1 MTGPDLPPESPLH
14 TDTQRGLGGDAP
26 PLEWNNPLRWPYN
39 VGQLAKAVTPR
50 GLLPRAILIIV
61 TPIIL
66 LQALLAVIFYDRHL
80 DRVTKRLAM
89 AVANDLGAII
99 ELHNQGTDPEFL
111 RDLAARN
118 FDLKLTFAPNEIL
131 PPAAP
136 PAWFRFDTLY
146 AISKDQLTEHTGRDN
161 RIEIYASERAAMF
174 LIALHDGSVL
184 RAEVPHTR
192 LTSNTAYIFMLWM
205 VGLSLALLIIAFLF
219 LRNQVRPIREL
230 AIAADRFGRG
240 LDAPGFKPHGAHEV
254 RRTARAF
261 ITMKQRIERQ
271 INQRTAMLAG
281 ISHDLRTPIA
291 RIKLELAMM
300 EKPERFNDMRGDLNL
315 MERMLDEYL
324 AFARGL
330 AADEPEETELKSF
343 VEATVRDAHREDKQ
357 VDFDADGAD
366 TLIVPIRQT
375 TMRRCL
381 TNLINNAVNYGTR
394 AHVELKVGAKFVEIS
409 IEDDG
414 PGIPADRIEDAF
426 RPFSRLDEGR
436 NLDSG
441 GGVGLGLAVAR
452 DAARGHGGDVLL
464 DKSRYGGLKATIRLP
479 LEHSQRAPHAR

>member
-1 MTGPDLPPESPLH
+1 MTALPPESPLH
-14 TDTQRGLGGDAP
+14 QDNQRGLGGDAP
-26 PLEWNNPLRWPYN
+26 PLDWNNPLRWPYN
-39 VGQLAKAVTPR
+39 LGQLAKALTPR

-89 AVANDLGAII
+89 AVASDLAAII
-99 ELHNQGTDPEFL
+99 ELHDQGSDPDYL
-111 RDLAARN
+111 KALAARN
-118 FDLKLTFAPNEIL
+118 FRLDISFEPNAVL
-131 PPAAP
+131 PPSQP
-136 PAWFRFDTLY
+136 PAWWRFDTLY
-146 AISKDQLTEHTGRDN
+146 DLSKTQLTEQTGRTN
-161 RIEIYASERAAMF
+161 RVDIYAQENAALF
-174 LIALHDGSVL
+174 QIALSDGTVL
-184 RAEVPHTR
+184 HAKVPHTR

-205 VGLSLALLIIAFLF
+205 VGLSGALLIIAFLF
-219 LRNQVRPIREL
+219 LRNQIRPIRQL
-230 AIAADRFGRG
+230 AGAADRFGRG
-240 LDAPGFKPHGAHEV
+240 LDAPGFKPHGAMEV

-261 ITMKQRIERQ
+261 ITMKQRIDRQ

-300 EKPERFNDMRGDLNL
+300 EKPDLCADIRADLSL

-330 AADEPEETELKSF
+330 AADDPVDTDLKAMVEE
-343 VEATVRDAHREDKQ
+343 AVRDAHRAEKT
-357 VDFDADGAD
+357 VEFDAESAD
-366 TLIVPIRQT
+366 TIVLPLRQT

-381 TNLINNAVNYGTR
+381 TNLINNASTYGTK
-394 AHVELKVGAKFVEIS
+394 ALVELKVGAKFAEIS
-409 IEDDG
+409 VEDDG
-414 PGIPADRIEDAF
+414 PGIPPDRIDEAF
-426 RPFSRLDEGR
+426 KPFSRLDEGR
-436 NLDSG
+436 NLEAG
-441 GGVGLGLAVAR
+441 GIGLGLAVAR
-452 DAARGHGGDVLL
+452 DGARGHGGDVLL